1 MDFLFHRLASQT
13 ASSYEYTFR
22 RFRFFCE
29 QLQAGPLTCAPVII
43 VKYIRHL
50 FESVAQFNTVNYHRS
65 GISKFHV
72 GICGISF
79 GEHPLVC
86 QAVTTVFRLRPPL
99 PQYQATFDIVLVL
112 EYIQSLPTA
121 NISLQLLSFKA
132 LFLVIYSYISR
143 KQCDLP

>member
-1 MDFLFHRLASQT
+1 MDFLSLHLASQT
-13 ASSYEYTFR
+13 ASGYEYTFR

-29 QLQAGPLTCAPVII
+29 QLQADPLTCAPVII

-72 GICGISF
+72 GIYGISF

-86 QAVTTVFRLRPPL
+86 QAVKTVFRLRPTLPL
-99 PQYQATFDIVLVL
+99 YQANFVIVPVL
-112 EYIQSLPTA
+112 EYI
-121 NISLQLLSFKA
+121 
-132 LFLVIYSYISR
+132 
-143 KQCDLP
+143 